1 MSPPDCTLPLP
12 SLTLY
17 PGSWLV
23 GGQGGGSGQAE
34 AGPAMMTS
42 GKVWS
47 QEWAETVVTR
57 WRNIYIRGGRRE
69 RLTADNQLPRQSDS
83 KEMMELIKIFLTTA
97 TPSCQTQNFRLM
109 SAEPGAVH
117 CSVVATTNSL
127 LMTWQSWRLDSEDVA
142 SQLSFYLGSDLRS
155 VLTRN
160 EISDIS

>member
-1 MSPPDCTLPLP
+1 M
-12 SLTLY
+12 
-17 PGSWLV
+17 
-23 GGQGGGSGQAE
+23 
-34 AGPAMMTS
+34 
-42 GKVWS
+42 
-47 QEWAETVVTR
+47 TR

-83 KEMMELIKIFLTTA
+83 KEMMELIKIFLTTG

-142 SQLSFYLGSDLRS
+142 SQPSFYLGSDLRS